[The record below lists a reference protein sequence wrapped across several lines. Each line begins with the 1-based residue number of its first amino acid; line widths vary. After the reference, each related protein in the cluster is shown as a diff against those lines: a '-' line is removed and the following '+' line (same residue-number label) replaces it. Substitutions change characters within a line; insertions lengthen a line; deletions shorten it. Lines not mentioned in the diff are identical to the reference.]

1 MATEYQ
7 HESCR
12 LVKKLRNL
20 LEAYAAS
27 GWKLKSVT
35 MGDMMTRYELV
46 FERCESGTQEYIYAH
61 ACCRRKKKLNK
72 ILAEYA
78 QDGWELAFQIMSD
91 MGTRYDAIFVKSK

>member
-1 MATEYQ
+1 MAIEYR

-12 LVKKLRNL
+12 LVKKLRKM
-20 LEAYAAS
+20 LEEYAAS

-46 FERCESGTQEYIYAH
+46 FEKCASGTQEYIYAH
-61 ACCRRKKKLNK
+61 ECCRRKKKLNRL
-72 ILAEYA
+72 LADYA
-78 QDGWELAFQIMSD
+78 ASGWELAFQIMSD